1 MFEEAKTWHDS
12 AKTVDSSKS
21 TFPGVSI
28 EPLVESSFTV
38 EEKNFL
44 TLGNNLLRTIYIEV
58 ASPEFFYNIRNYD

>member
-38 EEKNFL
+38 EEKNFMKL
-44 TLGNNLLRTIYIEV
+44 ENNLLRTIYIEV
-58 ASPEFFYNIRNYD
+58 GSPKFLFKLRNYD